1 MDLCFSLHKL
11 ERFSSNPGK
20 LHFGSLVYLFRYISY
35 NSNLGLIYYARIKYA
50 PLSDLL
56 IQAIIKI
63 DKKWMVFYDPN
74 WQNYP
79 YTDTS
84 TGEYIVFYQGVTI
97 DHCTHVSGPVAQY
110 SDEIEYNATCT
121 V

>member
-1 MDLCFSLHKL
+1 
-11 ERFSSNPGK
+11 
-20 LHFGSLVYLFRYISY
+20 
-35 NSNLGLIYYARIKYA
+35 
-50 PLSDLL
+50 
-56 IQAIIKI
+56 
-63 DKKWMVFYDPN
+63 MVFYDPN